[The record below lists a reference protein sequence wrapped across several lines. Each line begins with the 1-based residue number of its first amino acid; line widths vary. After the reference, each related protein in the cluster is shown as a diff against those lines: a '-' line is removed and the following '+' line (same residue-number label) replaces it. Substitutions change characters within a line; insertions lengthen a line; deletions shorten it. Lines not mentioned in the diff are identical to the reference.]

1 MRLTER
7 EKEILKLLYKGLNS
21 SNIADRLCI
30 ARSTAKTHITN
41 VLAKLNVHSM
51 NELLAKR
58 IEELENNQL
67 SELSKNII
75 TEKFLNNLI
84 QNCNLNII
92 KKQMLKIIGDAC
104 SLIT

>member
-21 SNIADRLCI
+21 SKIADRLCI

-75 TEKFLNNLI
+75 AEKFL
-84 QNCNLNII
+84 
-92 KKQMLKIIGDAC
+92 KKLKENTKIFIESEG
-104 SLIT
+104 L